1 MAINFPSSPI
11 NGQVFSDGDHT
22 WVWNSSTGVVGA
34 WKLQAQ
40 TVTGPTGPTG
50 PTGST
55 GPTGPGAQIAVF
67 ADQKTSGTNGG
78 TFTSGA
84 WQTRTLNTT
93 VYNGITSASLS
104 SNQIS
109 LPAGTYN
116 VIAFA
121 PVGDTVQNHQ
131 ARLQNITD
139 TATTLTGTSIAAFD
153 ASSAIPIN
161 QSVVMGVFTIAGT
174 KTFELQHQCALTK
187 TTDGFGV
194 AAGFGTEVYAQITI
208 TKIG

>member
-1 MAINFPSSPI
+1 MSVINFPSSPTD
-11 NGQVFSDGDHT
+11 GQVFTDGDKT
-22 WVWNSSTGVVGA
+22 WVFSAISAGGPGA
-34 WKLQAQ
+34 WKLQS
-40 TVTGPTGPTG
+40 TVVTGPTGPTG
-50 PTGST
+50 A
-55 GPTGPGAQIAVF
+55 TGPGAQVATF

-121 PVGDTVQNHQ
+121 PVGNTVESHQ

-139 TATTLTGTSIAAFD
+139 ATTTLTGTSIQASGAA
-153 ASSAIPIN
+153 SAIPMN
-161 QSVVMGVFTIAGT
+161 QSVVMGVFTISGT
-174 KTFELQHQCALTK
+174 KTFELQHRCN
-187 TTDGFGV
+187 TTRTTTGLGQASSFD
-194 AAGFGTEVYAQITI
+194 TEVYAQITI

>member
-1 MAINFPSSPI
+1 MSVINFPSSPTD
-11 NGQVFSDGDHT
+11 GQVFTDGDKT
-22 WVWNSSTGVVGA
+22 WVFSAISAGGPGA
-34 WKLQAQ
+34 WKLQS
-40 TVTGPTGPTG
+40 TVVTGPTGPTG
-50 PTGST
+50 A
-55 GPTGPGAQIAVF
+55 TGPGAQVATF

-139 TATTLTGTSIAAFD
+139 TATTLTGTSMAALD
-153 ASSAIPIN
+153 ISSAVPIN

-174 KTFELQHQCALTK
+174 KTFELQHQCTLTK
-187 TTDGFGV
+187 TTDGFGL